1 MTPEAKLTELGYVL
15 EPSRP
20 STTYLRA
27 KRSGGQLFVSGHS
40 PKKKGG
46 YLYLGKV
53 GADVTL
59 EQAQQAA
66 RQCVLNA
73 LSTVKSELGTLDRVA
88 GVVKVTGFVASIPKF
103 TEQPVVLDA
112 ASALLVEL
120 FGEQG
125 RHARTTVGVPVLPGN
140 IPVEIELIMD
150 ILA

>member
-20 STTYLRA
+20 STTYLRV

-40 PKKKGG
+40 PKKKGDH
-46 YLYLGKV
+46 LYLGKV

-66 RQCVLNA
+66 RQCVVNA
-73 LSTVKSELGTLDRVA
+73 LSTVKSELGTLDQVV
-88 GVVKVTGFVASIPKF
+88 GVVKVTGFVASIPEF

-125 RHARTTVGVPVLPGN
+125 QHARTTVGVAVLPGN